1 MYENIVSFVAKGTNS
16 GKTYVIE
23 QVIEE
28 LKKRG
33 RKVAAVKHSMH
44 LPYVDKKGTDTN
56 KFAQKGADR
65 VIIFSDNALVF
76 YEMACP
82 DIDYLTFLASRDV
95 DIVIV
100 EGFKTGPFRK
110 IEVFNKTLYNSPLC
124 LEEPEKDFIAI
135 IADEF
140 VDAGIDHFTFDD
152 IAGICTFIEDQTA
165 ASTD

>member
-16 GKTYVIE
+16 GKTYIIE

-33 RKVAAVKHSMH
+33 KKVAAVKHSMH
-44 LPYVDKKGTDTN
+44 LPYVDKAGTDTY

-82 DIDYLTFLASRDV
+82 DIDYLTFIASRDV

-100 EGFKTGPFRK
+100 EGFKTGPFKK
-110 IEVFNKTLYNSPLC
+110 IEVFNKTLYGNPMC
-124 LEEPEKDFIAI
+124 LEEPREEFIAI
-135 IADEF
+135 ISDEY
-140 VDAGIDHFTFDD
+140 VDAGIEHFTFDD
-152 IAGICTFIEDQTA
+152 ISGICTFVEKQTA
-165 ASTD
+165 GSIV

>member
-33 RKVAAVKHSMH
+33 RKVAAIKHSMH
-44 LPYVDKKGTDTN
+44 LPYVDKAGTDTY

-82 DIDYLTFLASRDV
+82 DIDYLTFIASRDV

-100 EGFKTGPFRK
+100 EGFKSGPFRK
-110 IEVFNKTLYNSPLC
+110 IEVFNKTLYGTPLC
-124 LEEPEKDFIAI
+124 LEEGREDFIAI
-135 IADEF
+135 ISDED
-140 VDAGIDHFTFDD
+140 VNAGIRHFTFND
-152 IAGICTFIEDQTA
+152 IQSICTFIEEQTG
-165 ASTD
+165 TRIP

>member
-28 LKKRG
+28 LKKRD

-44 LPYVDKKGTDTN
+44 LPYVDKKGTDTD

-110 IEVFNKTLYNSPLC
+110 IEVFNKTLYGSPLC
-124 LEEPEKDFIAI
+124 LDEPRKDFIAI

-140 VDAGIDHFTFDD
+140 VDAGIEHFTFDD
-152 IAGICTFIEDQTA
+152 IAGICTFIEEQTGER
-165 ASTD
+165 AS

>member
-16 GKTYVIE
+16 GKTYIIE

-33 RKVAAVKHSMH
+33 KKVAAVKHSMH
-44 LPYVDKKGTDTN
+44 LPYVDKAGTDTY

-82 DIDYLTFLASRDV
+82 DIDYLTFIASRDV

-100 EGFKTGPFRK
+100 EGFKSGPFRK
-110 IEVFNKTLYNSPLC
+110 IEVFNKTLYGTPMC
-124 LEEPEKDFIAI
+124 LEEPGEDFIAVI
-135 IADEF
+135 SDEY
-140 VDAGIDHFTFDD
+140 VDAGIEHFTFDN
-152 IAGICTFIEDQTA
+152 ISGICTFVEEQTA
-165 ASTD
+165 GSID